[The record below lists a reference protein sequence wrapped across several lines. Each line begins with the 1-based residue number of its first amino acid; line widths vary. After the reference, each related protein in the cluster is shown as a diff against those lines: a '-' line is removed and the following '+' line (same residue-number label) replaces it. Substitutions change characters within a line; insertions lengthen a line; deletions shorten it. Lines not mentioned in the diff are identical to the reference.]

1 MGSRILVVDDEKN
14 IVDIIKYNLKKEGY
28 EVMTAGDGEEALRL
42 NEEFKPDIILLDIMM
57 PKLDGYAVCRK
68 VREKYDTPIIMLTAR
83 AEEVDKVLGLE
94 LGADDYVTKP
104 FGTRE
109 LMARVKANLRRRNIS
124 EEASYES
131 TDKDVLS
138 FGKLTIDLKSGKG
151 KTRRLQLRYPAEYP
165 PVRRFDPQTH
175 AHVCKRRKEREKERE
190 ETGKEIRKKGGEK
203 SVQEKLRRDRTHFLP
218 YRNNRVL
225 TEKYPS
231 ERMVLINLCSEKK
244 NVSPCC
250 LPAVREADFMLSRN
264 PRRNRQSLSAQSTVS
279 SIFRLPIVFIPVL
292 IPSAFSPSI
301 SRLC

>member
-28 EVMTAGDGEEALRL
+28 EVMTAGDGEEALKL

-109 LMARVKANLRRRNIS
+109 LMARVKANLRRINSS
-124 EEASYES
+124 EETPAES

-138 FGKLTIDLKSGKG
+138 FGRLTIDLKRFEVKKDGNVLELTLREFELLKFLASQ
-151 KTRRLQLRYPAEYP
+151 KTQVFSRETLLEKVWGYEYFGDVRTVDVTVRRL
-165 PVRRFDPQTH
+165 
-175 AHVCKRRKEREKERE
+175 REKLEDDPS
-190 ETGKEIRKKGGEK
+190 KPAYI
-203 SVQEKLRRDRTHFLP
+203 
-218 YRNNRVL
+218 L
-225 TEKYPS
+225 TKRGVGYYFG
-231 ERMVLINLCSEKK
+231 
-244 NVSPCC
+244 
-250 LPAVREADFMLSRN
+250 A
-264 PRRNRQSLSAQSTVS
+264 
-279 SIFRLPIVFIPVL
+279 
-292 IPSAFSPSI
+292 
-301 SRLC
+301 